1 VARAD
6 ITMTSKEG
14 EGGTGAPGG
23 TTSFEGAGEGVRLLA
38 VWSTFLVL
46 PVLSRRAYR
55 GRTGAEPGLQYK
67 GGRPIHQYYMVK
79 KYYIIR
85 QEL

>member
-23 TTSFEGAGEGVRLLA
+23 TTSFEGG
-38 VWSTFLVL
+38 
-46 PVLSRRAYR
+46 
-55 GRTGAEPGLQYK
+55 
-67 GGRPIHQYYMVK
+67 GGRGEAPGSVEHVPRPSGVI
-79 KYYIIR
+79 
-85 QEL
+85 